1 MRCMSE
7 FTDFFA
13 CSTKLVHFIPYK
25 QQKAFSPPT
34 AVLFHESQCLVV
46 SAIGRT
52 IIKYDLATGN
62 FLGYFSDISNS
73 DITAMC
79 EDGNRG
85 RRLLIGNDQGR
96 YYLINFTDGNVIDEL
111 KVHTKGIVNE
121 MKIHTMEV
129 SQSVNDHQLLSCSY
143 PILLLFFSYSY
154 PFILPLL
161 VLLILVLCA
170 YTNTHHDFLVHP
182 SPNITGNFLALSSGW
197 RSNHD
202 LFQFCG
208 R

>member
-34 AVLFHESQCLVV
+34 AVLFHESQCFVV

-52 IIKYDLATGN
+52 IIKYDIATGN
-62 FLGYFSDISNS
+62 FLGYFSDISKS

-129 SQSVNDHQLLSCSY
+129 TITQSQHNQSLTVTVTISTLT
-143 PILLLFFSYSY
+143 PTPRTLFHPYYQYFKL
-154 PFILPLL
+154 PILPLPL
-161 VLLILVLCA
+161 PIL
-170 YTNTHHDFLVHP
+170 F
-182 SPNITGNFLALSSGW
+182 I
-197 RSNHD
+197 
-202 LFQFCG
+202 
-208 R
+208 

>member
-79 EDGNRG
+79 EDGNRV

-129 SQSVNDHQLLSCSY
+129 SSQSMITISCCILILFFSCSY
-143 PILLLFFSYSY
+143 PILILFVSLHTTS
-154 PFILPLL
+154 
-161 VLLILVLCA
+161 
-170 YTNTHHDFLVHP
+170 P
-182 SPNITGNFLALSSGW
+182 SPTNLLPVCVHEYSS
-197 RSNHD
+197 
-202 LFQFCG
+202 
-208 R
+208 